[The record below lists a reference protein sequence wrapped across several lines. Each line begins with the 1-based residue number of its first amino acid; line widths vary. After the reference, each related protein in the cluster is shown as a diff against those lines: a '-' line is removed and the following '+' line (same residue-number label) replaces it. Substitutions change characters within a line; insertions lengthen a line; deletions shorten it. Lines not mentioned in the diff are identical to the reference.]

1 MDRISTRRLAGTVAL
16 TLLAGAAA
24 AAPAAAQSG
33 CAAPEETGA
42 WHSCLTTAHR
52 TIEDGPEVQLTQAR
66 PRLVVRYKA
75 CPARRVR
82 RTVVIRTKDGERL
95 DRTTV
100 RSRCR
105 RGVAR
110 WVVDLALDV
119 ELMDG
124 TVVRSFWSGIADN
137 GAAAPSVELKA
148 KR

>member
-1 MDRISTRRLAGTVAL
+1 MDRIPTRRLAGTVAL
-16 TLLAGAAA
+16 ALLAGAAA
-24 AAPAAAQSG
+24 AAPAAGQSG
-33 CAAPEETGA
+33 CTAPAKAGA

-52 TIEDGPEVQLTQAR
+52 TIDDGPELQLTQAR

-82 RTVVIRTKDGERL
+82 RTVAIRTKDGERL
-95 DRTTV
+95 GRTSV

-110 WVVDLALDV
+110 WIANLALDA

-124 TVVRSFWSGIADN
+124 TVVRSFWSGIADS

-148 KR
+148 D